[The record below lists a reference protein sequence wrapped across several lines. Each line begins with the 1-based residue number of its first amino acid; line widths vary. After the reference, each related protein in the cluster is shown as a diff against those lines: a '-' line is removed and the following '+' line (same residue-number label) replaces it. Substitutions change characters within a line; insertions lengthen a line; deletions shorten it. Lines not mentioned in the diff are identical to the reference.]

1 MVNTYIASSSWKM
14 NAVKGVGG
22 SLSHKGMTKGSQQMP
37 HKGPSLGHQFTH
49 AQRKK
54 KKVKKKK

>member
-1 MVNTYIASSSWKM
+1 M

-54 KKVKKKK
+54 KKGEEEEVGERV

>member
-1 MVNTYIASSSWKM
+1 M

-54 KKVKKKK
+54 KKKGEEEEVGERV